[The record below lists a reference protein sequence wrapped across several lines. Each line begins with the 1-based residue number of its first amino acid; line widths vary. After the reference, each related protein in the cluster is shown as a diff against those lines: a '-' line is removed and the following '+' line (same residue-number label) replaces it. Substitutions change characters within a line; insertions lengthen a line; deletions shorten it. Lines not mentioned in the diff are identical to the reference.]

1 MNRRAFWG
9 GAAIFGGLSVTAC
22 LSFVNRS
29 WSEMYKVHMKDEWPY
44 KEKLST
50 EEKGAIY
57 YKFEINDRVRVS
69 YAN

>member
-1 MNRRAFWG
+1 
-9 GAAIFGGLSVTAC
+9 
-22 LSFVNRS
+22 
-29 WSEMYKVHMKDEWPY
+29 MYKVHMKDEWPY

-69 YAN
+69 YANWMKKGRLIMK